1 MIYISAIIGIWNLP
15 NISINYTKLHSI
27 ENKYYKIYT
36 KSIPQTSTIAPLNTR
51 KMALNSDKQQN
62 DSFFDRI
69 TLRRLMKQK
78 KLTEQ
83 KQEYVLYTYCNG
95 RSEMFHE

>member
-1 MIYISAIIGIWNLP
+1 MCTNS
-15 NISINYTKLHSI
+15 T
-27 ENKYYKIYT
+27 
-36 KSIPQTSTIAPLNTR
+36 PQTCTIAPLNTR

-78 KLTEQ
+78 KLAEQ
-83 KQEYVLYTYCNG
+83 KQEYVLYAYCNG
-95 RSEMFHE
+95 RSEIFHE

>member
-1 MIYISAIIGIWNLP
+1 MIYISAVIGVWNLP
-15 NISINYTKLHSI
+15 NMSINYTKLHSI

-36 KSIPQTSTIAPLNTR
+36 NSIPQTCTIAPLNTR

-69 TLRRLMKQK
+69 TLRRLMMQK
-78 KLTEQ
+78 KLAEQ
-83 KQEYVLYTYCNG
+83 KQ
-95 RSEMFHE
+95 